1 MLPMRT
7 PNNRTF
13 LSLILAAAGAVLLAG
28 CAGAE
33 AGPGWTFAPLV
44 PTPPAEESPA
54 GSPDGSPGGS
64 PGGSP
69 DGSPDCS
76 PGTALQV
83 STPED
88 QPLAF
93 VPDVLSAP
101 PATDVT
107 VEYLNDSAL
116 QHNIHF
122 FAGPDAG
129 SPSIA
134 ATELV
139 TGPGAPESVS
149 FTTPEEAGQY
159 FFHCDVH
166 PQQMVGTLEVGP

>member
-1 MLPMRT
+1 MLPMRS
-7 PNNRTF
+7 PHNPTF
-13 LSLILAAAGAVLLAG
+13 LSLILATAGALLFAG

-33 AGPGWTFAPLV
+33 AGPGWTFAPLG
-44 PTPPAEESPA
+44 PTPPAEE
-54 GSPDGSPGGS
+54 SPGGS

-69 DGSPDCS
+69 AGSPAGSPGGSPVGS

-83 STPED
+83 STPAD

-101 PATDVT
+101 PATEVT

-116 QHNIHF
+116 LHNIHF

-139 TGPGAPESVS
+139 TGPGALGSLS